1 MKYLL
6 CLFCSAML
14 LTACNNRSS
23 ITGVQ
28 VDCPEDTVKIPFTS
42 FEDLSS
48 PKFDSFRTKY
58 RPDTVF
64 HGEQDEFKR
73 ILLLRSWISGI
84 IKISDFEPDYP
95 GEGYADRILDAALK
109 GQGFHCGHYMIVQ
122 NAVMNA
128 YGYLTRCFGAGP
140 GVKNVRD
147 GHHGANEVWSNTFH
161 KWFLSDAK
169 YDHHFEKDG
178 IPLSALEV
186 RDEYLKNKGK
196 DVLMVKGS
204 NREVIE
210 SDSLKDKTGK
220 WRQVSKEEYMQ
231 TFTWIAWEGSNDR
244 FVHWPDNSNALSD
257 LVMYKDDYSD
267 NNTWIRDGKPHWA
280 YAAHRFTFIPDR
292 KAIEWRPDEVI
303 IDAASNGDKAV
314 IKLKTQMPN
323 LKTFQMK
330 NEGDSVWQ
338 NIGDS
343 VVLTFAGQPEKI
355 LFRPVNLAGVAGM
368 ECGITLH

>member
-220 WRQVSKEEYMQ
+220 WRKVSKEEYMQ

-244 FVHWPDNSNALSD
+244 FVHWPDNVD
-257 LVMYKDDYSD
+257 LDNLLMYKDDYSD
-267 NNTWIRDGKPHWA
+267 NHTWIRDGKPHWA
-280 YAAHRFTFIPDR
+280 YAADRFTFISDR

-338 NIGDS
+338 NVSDS
-343 VVLTFAGQPEKI
+343 VVLTYAGQPEKI